1 MLALPILI
9 LVLVYTSPLVFTVV
23 IALVLFLAMLEFNRM
38 GLAGQCRT
46 AQWLSAFCAAG
57 LVFPFYQ
64 QRFDLFLL
72 LLTASLLLISIKIL
86 FTRPAPDLQQT
97 IPQLGWLSLG
107 LLYLP
112 LLLGHL
118 VLLRQ
123 LAMGREWIFMCLLTV
138 MVCDSFAYFTGVN
151 FGKRKLY
158 PAVSPNKSIEG
169 GLGGLLGAVVAVM
182 LAKVIFL
189 PQIGYFEGIL
199 FGLLLGCAGQVG
211 DLFES
216 LLKRACGVKDSG
228 TLIPGHGGLLDRL
241 DSLLFAFPLSYYAA
255 RYWFGG

>member
-1 MLALPILI
+1 VLFS
-9 LVLVYTSPLVFTVV
+9 VLVTL
-23 IALVLFLAMLEFNRM
+23 ILFLALLEFNRM
-38 GLAGQCRT
+38 GLGEQRRSD
-46 AQWLSAFCAAG
+46 QWLSAFCGAG
-57 LVFPFYQ
+57 LIFSLHQ

-72 LLTASLLLISIKIL
+72 LLTVALLLISLKSL
-86 FTRPAPDLQQT
+86 FSLPKPDLNQI
-97 IPQLGWLSLG
+97 IPQLGWLGLG

-123 LAMGREWIFMCLLTV
+123 LSDGTAWVFMTLLAV
-138 MVCDSFAYFTGVN
+138 MTCDSFALFFGMK

-169 GLGGLLGAVVAVM
+169 GLGGLVGAVVAVVLM
-182 LAKVIFL
+182 KLTFL
-189 PQIGYFEGIL
+189 PQIGYLEAMVL
-199 FGLLLGCAGQVG
+199 GLLLGCAGQIG

-216 LLKRACGVKDSG
+216 LLKRGCGVKDSG

-255 RYWFGG
+255 RYWFGS

>member
-1 MLALPILI
+1 
-9 LVLVYTSPLVFTVV
+9 
-23 IALVLFLAMLEFNRM
+23 M
-38 GLAGQCRT
+38 GLDRQRISD
-46 AQWLSAFCAAG
+46 QWISAFCGAG
-57 LVFPFYQ
+57 LIFAIHL

-72 LLTASLLLISIKIL
+72 LYTVSLLVLSLKIL
-86 FTRPAPDLQQT
+86 FSLPQPDLNQT
-97 IPQLGWLSLG
+97 VPQLGWLGLG

-123 LAMGREWIFMCLLTV
+123 LQDGREWIFLTLFAV
-138 MVCDSFAYFTGVN
+138 MACDSAAYFSGVN

-158 PAVSPNKSIEG
+158 PAVSPNKSKEG
-169 GLGGLLGAVVAVM
+169 GFGGLLGAVLAVLVAK
-182 LAKVIFL
+182 ATFL
-189 PQIGYFEGIL
+189 PQIGVIEGVL

-228 TLIPGHGGLLDRL
+228 SLIPGHGGLLDRL
-241 DSLLFAFPLSYYAA
+241 DSLLFSFPLSYYVA
-255 RYWFGG
+255 RYWFGS